1 MNFHEEQ
8 FPTSISFGAS
18 GGPERKTDI
27 VTLNNG
33 FEERNA
39 VWAHS
44 RRRYEAG
51 YGVASLDDLSKV
63 TAFFE
68 ARMGRLFGFR
78 WKDWSDFKSCDPSAS
93 IHSTD
98 QNIGTGDGIVTGF
111 QLRKAY
117 QSGSETYWRP
127 VKKVVP
133 NRLFVSI
140 DGQLQ
145 FEGSDYTADYNNG
158 TLTFSSAPLSGQV
171 VRAGFE
177 FDVPVR
183 FVNDNIETNVSSFS
197 SGQIPDIPV
206 IEVRVQ

>member
-1 MNFHEEQ
+1 MNFHENQ

-51 YGVASLDDLSKV
+51 YGVASLDDLSTV

-78 WKDWSDFKSCDPSAS
+78 WKDWADFKSCDPSAS
-93 IHSTD
+93 VQATD
-98 QNIGTGDGIVTGF
+98 QEIGTGDGIATDF

-117 QSGSETYWRP
+117 QSGAETYWRP
-127 VKKVVP
+127 IKKIVP
-133 NRLFVSI
+133 NRLFVSL

-145 FEGSDYTADYNNG
+145 FEGSDYTADYDTG
-158 TLTFSSAPLSGQV
+158 ELIFSAAPASGQIL
-171 VRAGFE
+171 RAGFE

-183 FVNDNIETNVSSFS
+183 FVNDSIETSVSSFS